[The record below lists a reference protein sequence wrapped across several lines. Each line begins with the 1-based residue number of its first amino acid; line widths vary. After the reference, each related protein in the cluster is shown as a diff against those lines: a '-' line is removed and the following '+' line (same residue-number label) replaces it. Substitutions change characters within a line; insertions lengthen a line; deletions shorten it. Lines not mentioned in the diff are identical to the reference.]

1 MMARTDNPTPR
12 SSEERTVLEVDSVRK
27 QFGGLVALEDV
38 SFDVSRGEVLGLIG
52 PNGAG
57 KTTLFNVVNGFLDPD
72 AGSVTLDGQDVT
84 DADPHERAESGMA
97 RTFQLLNPFEEM
109 TVLENVMVGAFQA
122 TRSRS
127 TAEETARD
135 ILDQVNL
142 GGVAG
147 VESADITHYQ
157 KRRME
162 LARALAT
169 DPELLLL
176 DEIMAGLNDEE
187 ITKMLGIIESVNDSG
202 VSIVVIEHVMD
213 AIMSVSDRILVLDKG
228 TVIGNGT
235 PESISRNEQVIDA
248 YLGTGW
254 RENGGDA

>member
-1 MMARTDNPTPR
+1 MMARTDDHTPQ
-12 SSEERTVLEVDSVRK
+12 SSDGCAVLEVHNVHK
-27 QFGGLVALEDV
+27 KFGGLVALENV
-38 SFDVSRGEVLGLIG
+38 SFSVSEGEVLGLIG

-57 KTTLFNVVNGFLDPD
+57 KTTLFDVVNGFLDPNS
-72 AGSVTLDGQDVT
+72 GSVTLDGRDVT

-109 TVLENVMVGAFQA
+109 TVLENVMVGAFHN

-127 TAEETARD
+127 VAEERAAEF
-135 ILDQVNL
+135 LDQVNL
-142 GGVAG
+142 WTVAD

-162 LARALAT
+162 LARALAIN
-169 DPELLLL
+169 PELLLL

-187 ITKMLGIIESVNDSG
+187 IDNMLDIIKDVNDSG
-202 VSIVVIEHVMD
+202 VSIIVIEHVMD

-228 TVIGNGT
+228 TVIGNGK
-235 PESISRNEQVIDA
+235 PEAISRNEQVIDA

-254 RENGGDA
+254 RENEGNA